1 MKSILQNNNRNL
13 LHIELLRI
21 IAAYFVIFNHTS
33 KKGFFL
39 FSVYERGSLP
49 YWVYMFFSVF
59 CKISVPLFFMIAGAL
74 LLKKDMDLKEIWSKK
89 IARILAA
96 LLFCAVVFVIC
107 YGITGVLKKVPGI
120 KKVV

>member
-1 MKSILQNNNRNL
+1 M
-13 LHIELLRI
+13 
-21 IAAYFVIFNHTS
+21 
-33 KKGFFL
+33 

-89 IARILAA
+89 ISRILAA
-96 LLFCAVVFVIC
+96 LVIFTAVTYIGWESGMGKQR
-107 YGITGVLKKVPGI
+107 YRS
-120 KKVV
+120 